1 MSEFVH
7 LVNVTDARL
16 SMVYDGAAIVFQP
29 AGHPGSLL
37 QLPTSAAEY
46 IKGHLRDQVRELDG
60 STFKSHI
67 ERPKIESFYV
77 ANMSGNPDAPE
88 FFEEEFYDARDQ
100 EFKKKKTRNELKLP
114 QNFRARLGSFSG
126 IKPPGTLRYKSA
138 SGEMVMNSQE
148 IQVTLPGKMIEI
160 PAYGRV
166 EVSKEQ
172 FETLLGRD
180 HNRPDHLRGQL
191 IRSRPYSEFEPDYDK
206 HSIDELRMMLELVPS
221 TADAQ
226 GGKEFMGPSEDE
238 IRKECVSQQ
247 MTPTQIAM
255 KLHQARFE
263 LWARCALRSADP
275 QYAWPQEKDFNAA
288 RARKAK
294 TVKAEA
300 R

>member
-7 LVNVTDARL
+7 LVNVTDKRL
-16 SMVYDGAAIVFQP
+16 HMVYDGAAITFQP

-67 ERPKIESFYV
+67 ERPKIEAFYV

-100 EFKKKKTRNELKLP
+100 EFKKKKTRNELKMP

-138 SGEMVMNSQE
+138 NGEMVMNSNE
-148 IQVTLPGKMIEI
+148 VQVTLPGKMIEI

-166 EVSKEQ
+166 EVTREQ
-172 FETLLGRD
+172 FETLAGRD
-180 HNRPDHLRGQL
+180 YSRPAHLRGQI
-191 IRSRPYSEFEPDYDK
+191 IRSRPYGEFEPDFDK
-206 HSIDELRMMLELVPS
+206 HGIDELRLMLELVPA
-221 TADAQ
+221 TGDKL
-226 GGKEFMGPSEDE
+226 GGKEVMGASEEE
-238 IRKECVSQQ
+238 IRKECENLKL
-247 MTPTQIAM
+247 TPTQTAM
-255 KLHQARFE
+255 RLHQVRFD

-275 QYAWPQEKDFNAA
+275 QYHWPQEKDFAAA